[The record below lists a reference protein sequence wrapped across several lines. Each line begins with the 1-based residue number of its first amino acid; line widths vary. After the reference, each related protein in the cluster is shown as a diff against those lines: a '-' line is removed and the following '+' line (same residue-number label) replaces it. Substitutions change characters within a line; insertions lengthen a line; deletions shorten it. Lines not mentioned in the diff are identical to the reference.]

1 MDVVSN
7 CMATGPNKLLKAA
20 RRAFVVLATS
30 ALCGCSYSYPLEVK
44 FLDGKIVFSAEGHSS
59 GCLSALEVTSQTGQS
74 MWKFDGPL
82 RFRDCKN
89 KLPLVYGHVPAGTTA
104 AGPPKRLEPGV
115 TYYVYASDGDTY
127 YGSFE
132 IKRVLKV
139 DSNPEAGRNGP
150 YFNGNFPKQ

>member
-1 MDVVSN
+1 MTDPDMRGVVPPGGEQPVDDVPWTS
-7 CMATGPNKLLKAA
+7 ATVEAAPA
-20 RRAFVVLATS
+20 RR
-30 ALCGCSYSYPLEVK
+30 
-44 FLDGKIVFSAEGHSS
+44 D
-59 GCLSALEVTSQTGQS
+59 
-74 MWKFDGPL
+74 
-82 RFRDCKN
+82 
-89 KLPLVYGHVPAGTTA
+89 LPDVPGDVPAGTTA
-104 AGPPKRLEPGV
+104 EGPPKRLEPGV